1 MPNEEEVRI
10 AVNTSLNRL
19 RDRSKEERSNSSSLS
34 NRIAYMQ
41 VDLQRKKQLVSIAK
55 GKYQHML
62 EVRNKSKLEKK

>member
-55 GKYQHML
+55 GKYQRMI
-62 EVRNKSKLEKK
+62 EVRNKSMLEKK

>member
-62 EVRNKSKLEKK
+62 EVRNKSMLEKK